1 MMIARLTANL
11 KIQYSKVIEAVL
23 ILSLSLYKIG
33 RKGKIK

>member
-23 ILSLSLYKIG
+23 KLPLSLYKLG

>member
-1 MMIARLTANL
+1 MTRRLTANL

-23 ILSLSLYKIG
+23 KLSLSLYKLG